1 MDPIADMFS
10 AIKNAIMRKKEYVD
24 VPSSKVKE
32 RILDLLK
39 KEGFI
44 KDWERLDDEE
54 HRKGTQYTLRI
65 YLKYL
70 DPKKERSAITNMVK
84 ISKPGKRVYAP
95 AKKIPYVKR
104 GLGIAIV
111 STDAGIVTD
120 HEARRLK
127 KGGEIIGIVW

>member
-10 AIKNAIMRKKEYVD
+10 AIKNAIMRKKDYVD
-24 VPSSKVKE
+24 VPSSKIKE
-32 RILDLLK
+32 RILEVLK

-44 KDWERLDDEE
+44 KDWERIEE
-54 HRKGTQYTLRI
+54 NRKGTQYTLRI
-65 YLKYL
+65 HLKYL
-70 DPKKERSAITNMVK
+70 DPKKERNAITNLVK

-95 AKKIPYVKR
+95 AKYIPYVKR

-120 HEARRLK
+120 HEARRMR

>member
-10 AIKNAIMRKKEYVD
+10 AIKNAIMRKKDYVD
-24 VPSSKVKE
+24 VPSSRVKE
-32 RILDLLK
+32 RILDVLK

-44 KDWERLDDEE
+44 KEWEKIEDEQ

-65 YLKYL
+65 HLKYL
-70 DPKKERSAITNMVK
+70 DPKKERSAITNLVK
-84 ISKPGKRVYAP
+84 VSTPGKRVYAP
-95 AKKIPYVKR
+95 VKKIPYVKR

-120 HEARRLK
+120 HEARSMK
-127 KGGEIIGIVW
+127 KGGEIIAIVW